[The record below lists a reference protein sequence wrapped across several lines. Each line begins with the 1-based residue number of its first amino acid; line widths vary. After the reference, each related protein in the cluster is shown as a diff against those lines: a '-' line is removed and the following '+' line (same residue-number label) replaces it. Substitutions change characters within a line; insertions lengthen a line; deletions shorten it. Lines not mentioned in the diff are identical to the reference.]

1 MSDLLRI
8 EDLHT
13 QFHVHGGTVKAV
25 DGVDLTIPARA
36 TVGLVGESGS
46 GKSITALSIM
56 RLLEKNGGITGGHV
70 WFHDRDLVALP
81 DEEMQEIR
89 GNDISMIFQEPM
101 TALNPVF
108 TVGDQIA
115 EAVRLH
121 QKVDR
126 EAGMNRAIEMLR
138 LVGISDPQR
147 RARQYPHELSGG
159 MRQRVMIA
167 MALSTS
173 PELLIADEPTTAL
186 DVTIQAQILK
196 LMRNLKGEFG
206 SAILLITHDLGVVAE
221 MCDSVA
227 VMYAGRIV
235 EQGPVDDVLDR
246 PLHPYT
252 RGLIGSVPSRNRRG
266 EPLQQIP
273 GMSRSPLKLPQGC
286 SFRSRCPRAEA
297 GCIEMP
303 ELMPMLPGHFARCI
317 YPHLETSP

>member
-1 MSDLLRI
+1 VNELLRI

-25 DGVDLTIPARA
+25 DGVNLTIPAKA

-56 RLLEKNGGITGGHV
+56 RLLEKNGRITAGHV
-70 WFHDRDLVALP
+70 WFRDQDLVGLTE
-81 DEEMQEIR
+81 EEMRDVR
-89 GNDISMIFQEPM
+89 GNDVSMIFQEPM
-101 TALNPVF
+101 TALNPVY
-108 TVGDQIA
+108 TCGDQIA

-121 QKVDR
+121 EKVEPKAAFD
-126 EAGMNRAIEMLR
+126 RAIEVLR
-138 LVGISDPQR
+138 LVGISDPKR
-147 RARQYPHELSGG
+147 RAKQYPHELSGG

-167 MALSTS
+167 MALSTN

-186 DVTIQAQILK
+186 DVTIQAQILT

-235 EQGPVDDVLDR
+235 EQAPTTELFTN
-246 PLHPYT
+246 PKHPYT
-252 RGLIGSVPSRNRRG
+252 QGLLASIPRLGKKQDRLHVITGSVPN
-266 EPLQQIP
+266 PLALPP
-273 GMSRSPLKLPQGC
+273 GC
-286 SFRSRCPRAEA
+286 AFRPRCPVKAPRSESEIPALKAVGAE
-297 GCIEMP
+297 
-303 ELMPMLPGHFARCI
+303 
-317 YPHLETSP
+317 HLVACWQYE

>member
-25 DGVDLTIPARA
+25 DGVNLTIPARA

-56 RLLEKNGGITGGHV
+56 RLLEKNGRITGGHV
-70 WFHDRDLVALP
+70 WFHGQDLVGLP
-81 DEEMQEIR
+81 DEEMQDIR

-121 QKVDR
+121 QKVNH
-126 EAGMNRAIEMLR
+126 EAGLNRAIEMLR
-138 LVGISDPQR
+138 LVGISDPKR
-147 RARQYPHELSGG
+147 RAGQYPHELSGG

-186 DVTIQAQILK
+186 DVTIQAQILD
-196 LMRNLKGEFG
+196 LMLELKERTG
-206 SAILLITHDLGVVAE
+206 AAVILITHNLGIVAE
-221 MCDSVA
+221 TC
-227 VMYAGRIV
+227 AGSN
-235 EQGPVDDVLDR
+235 LDR
-246 PLHPYT
+246 PRQSTPPYAT
-252 RGLIGSVPSRNRRG
+252 LFKQRTIGARRSAVMKNKASNRPRPQRTMPSAHCQR
-266 EPLQQIP
+266 E
-273 GMSRSPLKLPQGC
+273 
-286 SFRSRCPRAEA
+286 F
-297 GCIEMP
+297 
-303 ELMPMLPGHFARCI
+303 
-317 YPHLETSP
+317 

>member
-1 MSDLLRI
+1 MNELLRI

-25 DGVDLTIPARA
+25 DGVNLTIPAKA

-56 RLLEKNGGITGGHV
+56 RLLEKNGRITAGHV
-70 WFHDRDLVALP
+70 WFRDRDLVGLTE
-81 DEEMQEIR
+81 EEMRDVR
-89 GNDISMIFQEPM
+89 GNDVSMIFQEPM
-101 TALNPVF
+101 TALNPVY
-108 TVGDQIA
+108 TCGDQIA

-121 QKVDR
+121 EKVEPKAAFD
-126 EAGMNRAIEMLR
+126 RAIEVLR
-138 LVGISDPQR
+138 LVGISDPKR

-167 MALSTS
+167 MALSTN

-186 DVTIQAQILK
+186 DVTIQAQILT

-227 VMYAGRIV
+227 VMYAGQIV
-235 EQGPVDDVLDR
+235 EQATTMELFTNPK
-246 PLHPYT
+246 HPYT
-252 RGLIGSVPSRNRRG
+252 QGLLASIPRLGKKQDRLHVITGSVPN
-266 EPLQQIP
+266 PLALPPGCAFRPRCPVKAPRSESEIP
-273 GMSRSPLKLPQGC
+273 PLKAVG
-286 SFRSRCPRAEA
+286 AD
-297 GCIEMP
+297 
-303 ELMPMLPGHFARCI
+303 
-317 YPHLETSP
+317 HLVACWQY

>member
-1 MSDLLRI
+1 VNELLRI

-25 DGVDLTIPARA
+25 DGVNLTIPAKA

-56 RLLEKNGGITGGHV
+56 RLLEKNGRITAGHV
-70 WFHDRDLVALP
+70 WFRDRDLIGLTE
-81 DEEMQEIR
+81 EEMRDVR
-89 GNDISMIFQEPM
+89 GNDVSMIFQEPM
-101 TALNPVF
+101 TALNPVY
-108 TVGDQIA
+108 TCGDQIA

-121 QKVDR
+121 EKVEPKAAFD
-126 EAGMNRAIEMLR
+126 RAIEVLR
-138 LVGISDPQR
+138 LVGISDPKR

-167 MALSTS
+167 MALSTN

-186 DVTIQAQILK
+186 DVTIQAQILT
-196 LMRNLKGEFG
+196 LMRKLKGEFG

-235 EQGPVDDVLDR
+235 EQAPTTELFTN
-246 PLHPYT
+246 PKHPYT
-252 RGLIGSVPSRNRRG
+252 QGLLASIPRLGKKQDRLHVITGSVPN
-266 EPLQQIP
+266 PLALPP
-273 GMSRSPLKLPQGC
+273 GC
-286 SFRSRCPRAEA
+286 AFRPRCPVKAPRSESEIPALKAVGAE
-297 GCIEMP
+297 
-303 ELMPMLPGHFARCI
+303 
-317 YPHLETSP
+317 HLVACWQYE

>member
-1 MSDLLRI
+1 MNELLRI

-25 DGVDLTIPARA
+25 DGVNLTIPPKA

-56 RLLEKNGGITGGHV
+56 RLLEKNGRITAGHV
-70 WFHDRDLVALP
+70 WFRDRDLIGLTE
-81 DEEMQEIR
+81 EEMRDVR

-101 TALNPVF
+101 TALNPVY
-108 TVGDQIA
+108 TCGDQIA

-121 QKVDR
+121 EKVEPKAAFD
-126 EAGMNRAIEMLR
+126 RAIEVLR
-138 LVGISDPQR
+138 LVGISDPKR
-147 RARQYPHELSGG
+147 RAKQYPHELSGG

-167 MALSTS
+167 MALSTN

-186 DVTIQAQILK
+186 DVTIQAQILT

-227 VMYAGRIV
+227 VMYAGQIV
-235 EQGPVDDVLDR
+235 EQATTMELFTNPK
-246 PLHPYT
+246 HPYT
-252 RGLIGSVPSRNRRG
+252 QGLLASIPRLGKKQDRLHVITGSVPN
-266 EPLQQIP
+266 PLALPP
-273 GMSRSPLKLPQGC
+273 GC
-286 SFRSRCPRAEA
+286 AFRPRCPVKAPRSESEIPALKA
-297 GCIEMP
+297 VG
-303 ELMPMLPGHFARCI
+303 AD
-317 YPHLETSP
+317 HLVACWQY

>member
-1 MSDLLRI
+1 VNELLRI

-25 DGVDLTIPARA
+25 DGVNLTIPAKA

-56 RLLEKNGGITGGHV
+56 RLLEKNGRITAGHV
-70 WFHDRDLVALP
+70 WFRDRDLVGLTE
-81 DEEMQEIR
+81 EEMRDVR
-89 GNDISMIFQEPM
+89 GNDVSMIFQEPM
-101 TALNPVF
+101 TALNPVY
-108 TVGDQIA
+108 TCGDQIA

-121 QKVDR
+121 EKVEPKAAFD
-126 EAGMNRAIEMLR
+126 RAIEVLR
-138 LVGISDPQR
+138 LVGISDPKR

-167 MALSTS
+167 MALSTN

-186 DVTIQAQILK
+186 DVTIQAQILR

-235 EQGPVDDVLDR
+235 EQAPTTELFTN
-246 PLHPYT
+246 PKHPYT
-252 RGLIGSVPSRNRRG
+252 QGLLASIPRLGKKQDRLHVITGSVPN
-266 EPLQQIP
+266 PLALPP
-273 GMSRSPLKLPQGC
+273 GC
-286 SFRSRCPRAEA
+286 AFRPRCPVKAPRSESEIPALKAVGAE
-297 GCIEMP
+297 
-303 ELMPMLPGHFARCI
+303 
-317 YPHLETSP
+317 HLVACWQYE

>member
-1 MSDLLRI
+1 VNELLRI

-25 DGVDLTIPARA
+25 DGVNLTIPAKA

-56 RLLEKNGGITGGHV
+56 RLLEKNGRITAGHV
-70 WFHDRDLVALP
+70 WFRDRDLVGLTE
-81 DEEMQEIR
+81 EEMRDVR
-89 GNDISMIFQEPM
+89 GNDVSMIFQEPM
-101 TALNPVF
+101 TALNPVY
-108 TVGDQIA
+108 TCGDQIA

-121 QKVDR
+121 EKVEPKAAFD
-126 EAGMNRAIEMLR
+126 RAIEVLR
-138 LVGISDPQR
+138 LVGISDPKR

-167 MALSTS
+167 MALSTN

-186 DVTIQAQILK
+186 DVTIQAQILR

-235 EQGPVDDVLDR
+235 EQASTTELFTNPK
-246 PLHPYT
+246 HPYT
-252 RGLIGSVPSRNRRG
+252 QGLLASIPRLGKKQDRLHVITGSVPN
-266 EPLQQIP
+266 PLALPP
-273 GMSRSPLKLPQGC
+273 GC
-286 SFRSRCPRAEA
+286 AFRPRCPVKAPRSESEIPALKAVGAE
-297 GCIEMP
+297 
-303 ELMPMLPGHFARCI
+303 
-317 YPHLETSP
+317 HLVACWQYE

>member
-1 MSDLLRI
+1 VSDLVRI
-8 EDLHT
+8 ENLHT

-25 DGVDLTIPARA
+25 DGVNLTIPAKA

-56 RLLEKNGGITGGHV
+56 RLLEKNGRITEGHI
-70 WFHDRDLVALP
+70 WFRDRDLMTLS
-81 DEEMQEIR
+81 DEEMQEVR

-121 QKVDR
+121 QKVDQK
-126 EAGMNRAIEMLR
+126 AAYDRAIEMLS
-138 LVGISDPQR
+138 LVGISDPKR
-147 RARQYPHELSGG
+147 RAGEYPHELSGG

-167 MALSTS
+167 MALSTD

-186 DVTIQAQILK
+186 DVTIQAQILR
-196 LMRNLKGEFG
+196 LMRRLKGEFG

-235 EQGPVDDVLDR
+235 EQAPTTELFTN
-246 PLHPYT
+246 PKHPYT
-252 RGLIGSVPSRNRRG
+252 QGLLASIPRLGKKQDRLHVITGSVPN
-266 EPLQQIP
+266 PLALPP
-273 GMSRSPLKLPQGC
+273 GC
-286 SFRSRCPRAEA
+286 AFRPRCPVKAPRSEGEVPALKAEGQEHLVA
-297 GCIEMP
+297 CWQ
-303 ELMPMLPGHFARCI
+303 
-317 YPHLETSP
+317 YP

>member
-1 MSDLLRI
+1 MNELLRI

-25 DGVDLTIPARA
+25 DGVNLTIPAKA

-56 RLLEKNGGITGGHV
+56 RLLEKNGRITAGHV
-70 WFHDRDLVALP
+70 WFRDRDLVGLTE
-81 DEEMQEIR
+81 EEMRDVR
-89 GNDISMIFQEPM
+89 GNDVSMIFQEPM
-101 TALNPVF
+101 TALNPVY
-108 TVGDQIA
+108 TCGDQIA

-121 QKVDR
+121 EKVEPKAAFD
-126 EAGMNRAIEMLR
+126 RAIEVLR
-138 LVGISDPQR
+138 LVGISDPKR

-167 MALSTS
+167 MALSTN

-186 DVTIQAQILK
+186 DVTIQAQILT
-196 LMRNLKGEFG
+196 LMRNLKGQFG

-235 EQGPVDDVLDR
+235 EQAPTTELFTN
-246 PLHPYT
+246 PKHPYT
-252 RGLIGSVPSRNRRG
+252 QGLLASIPRLGKKQDRLHVITGSVPN
-266 EPLQQIP
+266 PLALPP
-273 GMSRSPLKLPQGC
+273 GC
-286 SFRSRCPRAEA
+286 AFRPRCPVKAPRSESEIPALKAVGAE
-297 GCIEMP
+297 
-303 ELMPMLPGHFARCI
+303 
-317 YPHLETSP
+317 HLVACWQYE

>member
-1 MSDLLRI
+1 MNELLRI

-25 DGVDLTIPARA
+25 DGVNLTIRPKE
-36 TVGLVGESGS
+36 TVGVVGESGS

-56 RLLEKNGGITGGHV
+56 RLLEKNGRITGGKI
-70 WFHDRDLVALP
+70 WFHDRDLVGLT
-81 DEEMQEIR
+81 DEEMQDVR

-101 TALNPVF
+101 TALNPVY
-108 TVGDQIA
+108 TCGDQIA

-121 QKVDR
+121 QKVD
-126 EAGMNRAIEMLR
+126 AKAAYDRAVEVLG
-138 LVGISDPQR
+138 LVGISDPKR
-147 RARQYPHELSGG
+147 RAAQYPHELSGG

-167 MALSTS
+167 MALSTN

-186 DVTIQAQILK
+186 DVTIQAQILS

-235 EQGPVDDVLDR
+235 EQASTEEIFKHPK
-246 PLHPYT
+246 HPYT
-252 RGLIGSVPSRNRRG
+252 EGLLASIPRLGHKQDRLHVITGSVPNPLALPRG
-266 EPLQQIP
+266 CAFRPRCP
-273 GMSRSPLKLPQGC
+273 VKASRSDRDIPPLKHIG
-286 SFRSRCPRAEA
+286 SD
-297 GCIEMP
+297 
-303 ELMPMLPGHFARCI
+303 GHLVACWQ
-317 YPHLETSP
+317 YE